1 MLLISITMPDSSTT
15 TRTAFAGTAAT
26 FVLRLI
32 SFVCTQVSL
41 RWVDPTALGQASI
54 QLELL
59 YSMINFVCR
68 EGFRLSLIRPSSDW
82 NVAYLTIP
90 TTAFFATLVGIR
102 HTQYNAAPED
112 DAFRQAGL
120 YYCCASF
127 IESLAE
133 PFVLHALRQ
142 FQVSVKASAEGFATV
157 AKTFALVVLLTRFKS
172 QPQLLAFGSA
182 QIVYAVV
189 YFSYLFFSLAP
200 AITRPQ
206 WKSLDRQTLYMT
218 MVFTIQGFFK
228 HLLTEGDRITLVALA
243 GSYDQGVY
251 AMGSSYGGL
260 AARVLLQPIEE
271 NARLLWSRQ
280 HIVPSKSARQDEL
293 RQSYCL
299 VVKLVLYLG
308 FICSTL
314 AVHYTTLLL
323 QMVGGSRWSD
333 NPQAS
338 SVLSAFCVYTA
349 FLAWNGSTEAF
360 VYGVAQKASD
370 MGRLGVAHTVVA
382 GVFALL
388 VPVAVA
394 MYGTI
399 GLVGANCISM
409 LLRSLYS
416 LHFATQFFARRW
428 GTEKGSKS
436 IAIALIRDMFPQ
448 PPVLLCFVGCF
459 VFTRISRDVFLSN
472 THLVGSAEWM
482 QLAFKHIAVGVTV
495 GVGTLTAAYF
505 TETELRRNI
514 QMIRRQKQE

>member
-1 MLLISITMPDSSTT
+1 MTTASSTT
-15 TRTAFAGTAAT
+15 TRTALAGTAAT

-32 SFVCTQVSL
+32 SFVCTQISL

-59 YSMINFVCR
+59 YSMINFICR

-90 TTAFFATLVGIR
+90 TTAFFAILAGIR
-102 HTQYNAAPED
+102 HMHYNAED

-120 YYCCASF
+120 YYCVASF

-142 FQVSVKASAEGFATV
+142 FQISVKASAEGFATV
-157 AKTFALVVLLTRFKS
+157 AKTFALVVLLQQFKS
-172 QPQLLAFGSA
+172 QPQVLAFGSA

-189 YFSYLFFSLAP
+189 YLSYLFWKLAP
-200 AITRPQ
+200 VVTRPQ

-260 AARVLLQPIEE
+260 AVRVLLQPIEE

-280 HIVPSKSARQDEL
+280 HVVPSKSPQQDEL

-299 VVKLVLYLG
+299 VVKIALYLG
-308 FICSTL
+308 FICSTV

-323 QMVGGSRWSD
+323 QMVGGSRWGN

-338 SVLSAFCVYTA
+338 DVLSAFCVYTA

-382 GVFALL
+382 VVFALL
-388 VPVAVA
+388 VPMAVA
-394 MYGTI
+394 NYGTI
-399 GLVGANCISM
+399 GLVAANCISM
-409 LLRSLYS
+409 FLRSLYS
-416 LHFATQFFARRW
+416 LHFATQFFAHRW
-428 GTEKGSKS
+428 GAEKASWS
-436 IAIALIRDMFPQ
+436 IAVGLMRDMFPQ

-459 VFTRISRDVFLSN
+459 ITTRISRDAFLSDKH
-472 THLVGSAEWM
+472 TVGSAEWM
-482 QLAFKHIAVGVTV
+482 ELAFKHVAVGITV
-495 GVGTLTAAYF
+495 GIGTLTTAYL
-505 TETELRRNI
+505 TETELRRNVQI
-514 QMIRRQKQE
+514 MRRQKQE